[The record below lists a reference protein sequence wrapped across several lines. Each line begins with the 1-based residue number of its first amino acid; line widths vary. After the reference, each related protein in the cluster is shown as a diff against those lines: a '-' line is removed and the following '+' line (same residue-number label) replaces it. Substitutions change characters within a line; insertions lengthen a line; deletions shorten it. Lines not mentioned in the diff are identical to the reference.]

1 MLLVNIITWKNTTLC
16 SLYYMI
22 VVSICILHV
31 CVYFVCGLERVNRG
45 GGGGGHSP
53 RIFVGMCHGKVKYG
67 GLRSELECENEGHR
81 SKLECENGGLWNL
94 L

>member
-1 MLLVNIITWKNTTLC
+1 MCL
-16 SLYYMI
+16 
-22 VVSICILHV
+22 
-31 CVYFVCGLERVNRG
+31 YFVSAVLKGSTGGG